1 MEDKMEEL
9 FIKTKEGMQKI
20 DNSIVEKY
28 DLKKGTLSPFSRST
42 LVNEKGDAKREE
54 PPREVVSLNQGD
66 DEIEEMENGLLLSTS
81 EMLDIA
87 QGVDSDMT

>member
-1 MEDKMEEL
+1 MEEL
-9 FIKTKEGMQKI
+9 FIETKEGRLKI
-20 DNSIVEKY
+20 DNTIVEKY
-28 DLKKGTLSPFSRST
+28 DLKKGTLSPFSRKP
-42 LVNEKGDAKREE
+42 LVDRYGDFTREE
-54 PPREVVSLNQGD
+54 PFREEVSLNQGD